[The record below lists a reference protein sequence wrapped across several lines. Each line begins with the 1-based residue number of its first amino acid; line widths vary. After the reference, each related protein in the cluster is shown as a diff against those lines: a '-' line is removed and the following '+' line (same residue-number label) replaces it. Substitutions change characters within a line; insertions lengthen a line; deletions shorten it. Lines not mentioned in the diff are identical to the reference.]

1 MENKKI
7 VPVNKPELIE
17 KTANLAKKIWFE
29 HYSSIISEGQIEY
42 MVNKFQSKKAIKN
55 QIDNE
60 NYQYFILEYDGE
72 NAGYFAICVK
82 DKAIF
87 LSKLYIDKAYRRK
100 GLAKAAVDFMCRI
113 AKRDSLNKIWLT
125 VNKNNNGSI
134 LAYEKLGFKTERTQ
148 VADIGEGYVMDDY
161 IMEKII
167 EK

>member
-1 MENKKI
+1 MKNIKI
-7 VPVNKPELIE
+7 VPVNNLELIE

-29 HYSSIISEGQIEY
+29 HYISIISEGQIEY

-55 QIDNE
+55 QIDTE

-72 NAGYFAICVK
+72 NAGYFAMCVK
-82 DKAIF
+82 DEAIF
-87 LSKLYIDKAYRRK
+87 LSKLYIDKAYRCK
-100 GLAKAAVDFMCRI
+100 GLATAAVSFMSRI

-134 LAYEKLGFKTERTQ
+134 SAYEKLGFKTERTQ

>member
-1 MENKKI
+1 MENIKI

-29 HYSSIISEGQIEY
+29 HYISIISEGQIEY

-72 NAGYFAICVK
+72 SAGYFAMCVK

-100 GLAKAAVDFMCRI
+100 GLATAAISFMSRI
-113 AKRDSLNKIWLT
+113 AKRDSLDKIWLT

-134 LAYEKLGFKTERTQ
+134 KAYEKLGFKTEKTQ

>member
-1 MENKKI
+1 MENIKI

-17 KTANLAKKIWFE
+17 QTANLAKKIWFE

-60 NYQYFILEYDGE
+60 NYQYFILEYDSE

-100 GLAKAAVDFMCRI
+100 GLAKTAVSFMSRI

-125 VNKNNNGSI
+125 VNKNNKGSI
-134 LAYEKLGFKTERTQ
+134 TAYEKLGFKTERTQ

-161 IMEKII
+161 IMEKVI
-167 EK
+167 EN